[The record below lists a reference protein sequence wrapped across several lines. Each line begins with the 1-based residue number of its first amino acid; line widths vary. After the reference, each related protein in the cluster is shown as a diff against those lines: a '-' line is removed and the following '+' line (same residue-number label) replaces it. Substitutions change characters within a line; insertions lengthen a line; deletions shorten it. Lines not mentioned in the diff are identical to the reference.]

1 MDFYFEF
8 QAKGA
13 RFPGQSDQKSAFSP
27 QPPCSYHK
35 KVELAV
41 PKMGQKVVFCF
52 VSCYKNIK
60 ITKSV
65 QVHPPSAHEG
75 VNIPSNALCYLLFQ
89 GTRLRKAY
97 VPVTFWKEV
106 TTKER
111 QKRHCLGLDASRL
124 SYRR

>member
-1 MDFYFEF
+1 MDFYFDF

-13 RFPGQSDQKSAFSP
+13 RFAGQSDQKSVFSP

-75 VNIPSNALCYLLFQ
+75 VNIPSNAHKSHICVKSFYFESPYQVSSKSVEKWQSYTRFSLL
-89 GTRLRKAY
+89 G
-97 VPVTFWKEV
+97 W
-106 TTKER
+106 
-111 QKRHCLGLDASRL
+111 
-124 SYRR
+124 